1 MKSRYLFLTT
11 ALVALSQ
18 SPALA
23 QHLHVHDRWNECS
36 FQLSSSLT
44 PGAWRQFTQE
54 AGLVVYFRS
63 LTDAKPMGKGRFEV
77 SALQWKTGIDD
88 ADPAWN
94 DTFVHPDSAHYLF
107 EGSGLA
113 FPGLMVRGGLTG
125 TTDIGF
131 YVTKNPNAN
140 YGFYGLQLQRTLL
153 GANSDWTTSAR
164 TSFVSLYGPEDLEYT
179 VYGADVVTSRA
190 VRLARWLTVSPYA
203 GASVY
208 HGRSHEKSAV
218 VTLEDESATGVQGSL
233 GTTLQLS
240 KARIGAEYNFAKV
253 NSISFKVGVG
263 F

>member
-1 MKSRYLFLTT
+1 MKIRHLFVTT

-18 SPALA
+18 TPARA
-23 QHLHVHDRWNECS
+23 QHLHVHDRWSECS
-36 FQLSSSLT
+36 FRLSSSLT
-44 PGAWRQFTQE
+44 PAAWRQFTQE

-63 LTDAKPMGKGRFEV
+63 LTDAKPMGKGRYEV

-88 ADPAWN
+88 ADAAWN

-107 EGSGLA
+107 EGSGLS
-113 FPGLMVRGGLTG
+113 FPGLMVRAGLTG
-125 TTDIGF
+125 TTDIGV

-140 YGFYGLQLQRTLL
+140 YGFYGAQLQRTLL

-164 TSFVSLYGPEDLEYT
+164 TSFVSLYGPEDLDYT
-179 VYGADVVTSRA
+179 VYGADLVTSRA
-190 VRLARWLTVSPYA
+190 VRVSRWLTVSPYV
-203 GASVY
+203 GGSVY

-218 VTLEDESATGVQGSL
+218 VNLEDESATGVQGML
-233 GTTLQLS
+233 GTTLQVS

-253 NSISFKVGVG
+253 NSVSFKVGVG